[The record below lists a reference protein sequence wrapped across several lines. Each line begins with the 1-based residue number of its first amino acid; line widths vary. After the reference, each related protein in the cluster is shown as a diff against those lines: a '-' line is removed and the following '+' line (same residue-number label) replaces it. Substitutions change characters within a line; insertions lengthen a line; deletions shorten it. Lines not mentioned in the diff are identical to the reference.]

1 MKKFLVRLA
10 AALIAFAFG
19 LFLTVL
25 VRHTTPEACF
35 GEYGSLRTVE
45 TRAVLLEHI
54 PISGEEEMIRRLYRE
69 YGPAQTRQDRAF
81 FEKVETKDF
90 TLYTDGKAITRE
102 ENIRW
107 MKAQPLGDVYEV
119 TVTYLKVFDVTAVAR
134 GTTTIRYSDGETESW
149 PFTDVLVNQY
159 GEWKIQTTTQDW

>member
-1 MKKFLVRLA
+1 MKKYLVRLI
-10 AALIAFAFG
+10 AALIAFGFG
-19 LFLTVL
+19 LFLTGL
-25 VRHTTPEACF
+25 FRYTPRESS
-35 GEYGSLRTVE
+35 YGQFRSYRIVE
-45 TRAVLLEHI
+45 KRAVAEPI
-54 PISGEEEMIRRLYRE
+54 PMSGEEETIRRLYRE

-90 TLYTDGKAITRE
+90 ILYTDGKAITRE

-107 MKAQPLGDVYEV
+107 MKAQPRGDVYEV
-119 TVTYLKVFDVTAVAR
+119 KLTYLKVFDVTAVAR

>member
-1 MKKFLVRLA
+1 MKKYLVRLA
-10 AALIAFAFG
+10 AALIAFGFG
-19 LFLTVL
+19 LFLTGMF
-25 VRHTTPEACF
+25 RHTTPEACF

-45 TRAVLLEHI
+45 THAVRLEHI
-54 PISGEEEMIRRLYRE
+54 PISGEEEMIRRMYRE

-90 TLYTDGKAITRE
+90 ILYTDGKAITRE

-119 TVTYLKVFDVTAVAR
+119 KVTYVKVFDGTAVAH
-134 GTTTIRYSDGETESW
+134 GMTTIRYADGETSSW
-149 PFTDVLVNQY
+149 PFTDVLVKEY
-159 GEWKIQTTTQDW
+159 GEWQIQTTSQD